1 MCYIIIKLQSIKRF
15 QIVLIHSKR
24 GMEMG
29 TIVCQTCNGTI
40 DHFEDEKVSVLYGK
54 CTSCDCQVLE
64 REMTV
69 IQGV

>member
-1 MCYIIIKLQSIKRF
+1 
-15 QIVLIHSKR
+15 
-24 GMEMG
+24 MG

-64 REMTV
+64 REITV